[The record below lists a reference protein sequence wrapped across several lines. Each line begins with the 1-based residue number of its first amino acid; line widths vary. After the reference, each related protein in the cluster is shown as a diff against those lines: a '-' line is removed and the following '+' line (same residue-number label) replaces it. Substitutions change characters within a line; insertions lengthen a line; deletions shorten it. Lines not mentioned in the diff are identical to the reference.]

1 MKNSRNQ
8 IQGLLSKRM
17 SLAHRIGISAIVLS
31 LIIVPFSLKIAVV
44 PLVLFIV
51 LCFAAPF
58 FPGFS
63 FYLPI
68 VSRCPLDKQA
78 VAVTFDDGP
87 DPGSTPALLH
97 LLAEHNALVTFY
109 VTGRR
114 AEQHPHLIR
123 KIVSQGHTIGNHS
136 YSHDN
141 LIMLKSAD
149 TLKKEIQMTQR
160 VLSQLGIF
168 AKTFRPPVGITSPK
182 LATVLDE
189 LDMYAVNFSCR
200 AGDRGNRQ
208 IKNLSKKI
216 LQKLRSG
223 DIIMLHDIPLRN
235 DEMKQKWLDEVEHL
249 LTGIKK
255 EKLSI
260 LPLAELIDRPI
271 MSVAEPKT
279 QS

>member
-1 MKNSRNQ
+1 MKNNTNQ
-8 IQGLLSKRM
+8 IIGLLSNRI
-17 SLAHRIGISAIVLS
+17 SLAQRIGISAILLS
-31 LIIVPFSLKIAVV
+31 LVIAPLSLMMAVL

-58 FPGFS
+58 LPRFS

-68 VSRCPLDKQA
+68 ISRCQSDKQA
-78 VAVTFDDGP
+78 VAMTFDDGP
-87 DPGSTPALLH
+87 DPASTPALLH
-97 LLAEHNALVTFY
+97 LLAQYSVSATFY

-123 KIVSQGHTIGNHS
+123 KIVSQGHTIGNHT

-141 LIMLKSAD
+141 FIMLKSAD
-149 TLKKEIQMTQR
+149 ALKKEIKKAQQ
-160 VLSQLGIF
+160 VLRHLGVF
-168 AKTFRPPVGITSPK
+168 PSTFRPPVGITSPR
-182 LATVLDE
+182 LSNVLDQ
-189 LDMYAVNFSCR
+189 LDMYTVNFSCR

-208 IKNLSKKI
+208 INHLSKKI
-216 LQKLRSG
+216 LQRLRAG

-235 DEMKQKWLDEVEHL
+235 EEKKQHWLAEVDHI

-255 EKLSI
+255 KKLSI

-271 MSVAEPKT
+271 MANTEPRP
-279 QS
+279 